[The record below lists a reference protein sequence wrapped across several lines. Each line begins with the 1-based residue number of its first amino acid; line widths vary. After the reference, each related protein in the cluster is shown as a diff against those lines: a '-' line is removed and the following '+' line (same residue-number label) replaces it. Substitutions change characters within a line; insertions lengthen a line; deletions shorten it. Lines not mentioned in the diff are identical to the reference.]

1 MTNSKLDQAIAK
13 IDAANAADPNMMD
26 DNGRA
31 RPVALVHAE
40 KRTSYINRLTD
51 NNPSEALQ
59 IAARAQHLRRWE
71 IPRDSYARDRVGY
84 LKWRSDLKQFHAD
97 QTAVILSEVG
107 YDEEFIERVKSI
119 ILKRQI
125 KQDSEVQ
132 AVEDALCLVFL
143 ETQFTS
149 FAQKE
154 ADKIVDIVR
163 KTWKKMSPQGHALAL
178 QLPLTAADQA
188 IIEEALKPIGED

>member
-1 MTNSKLDQAIAK
+1 MTSSKLDQAIAK
-13 IDAANAADPNMMD
+13 IDAANAADPNTMD
-26 DNGRA
+26 DNGRS

-40 KRTSYINRLTD
+40 KRTGYINQLTGH
-51 NNPSEALQ
+51 NPSEALL

-71 IPRDSYARDRVGY
+71 IPRDNYPRDRVGY

-97 QTAVILSEVG
+97 QTAVILAEVG
-107 YDEEFIERVKSI
+107 YDEAFIERVKAI

-125 KQDSEVQ
+125 KQDPEVQ

-143 ETQFTS
+143 ETQFTA
-149 FAQKE
+149 FAQQE

-163 KTWKKMSPQGHALAL
+163 KTWKKMSPEGHALAL

-188 IIEEALKPIGED
+188 IIEEALK

>member
-1 MTNSKLDQAIAK
+1 MTNTKLDQAIAK

-26 DNGRA
+26 DNGRS

-40 KRTSYINRLTD
+40 KRTAYIHQLTD
-51 NNPSEALQ
+51 HDPSEALL

-71 IPRDSYARDRVGY
+71 IPRDNYPRDRVGY
-84 LKWRSDLKQFHAD
+84 LKWRSELKQFHAD

-107 YDEEFIERVKSI
+107 YDETFIERVKAI

-125 KQDSEVQ
+125 KQDPEVQ

-143 ETQFTS
+143 ETQFTA
-149 FAQKE
+149 FAQQE
-154 ADKIVDIVR
+154 ADKIIAIVR
-163 KTWKKMSPQGHALAL
+163 KTWQKMSPRGHALAL
-178 QLPLTAADQA
+178 KLPLTAADQA
-188 IIEEALKPIGED
+188 IIEQALK